1 MSDDAKVSLG
11 KGRPT
16 PKRSEATRRRTGP
29 VPPPPADRKEAARR
43 LRAERAEERRAV
55 RAGTATG
62 GARGAGT
69 GASRLLAR
77 DQGPVRAMV
86 RDLVDARRNLPV
98 LLMPVALL
106 LVVAQLLGQPV
117 VLGFASGLWYA
128 TFFAALLDLVLVGIA
143 VRRRL
148 RADFPA
154 EPPLRHVG
162 YGLLRTTVLRRLRTP
177 PPRVHPG
184 SWLPRRR

>member
-43 LRAERAEERRAV
+43 LRAERAAERRAV
-55 RAGTATG
+55 KSGTA
-62 GARGAGT
+62 RGP
-69 GASRLLAR
+69 ASDPGRMLKR

-86 RDLVDARRNLPV
+86 RDVVDARRNLPV

-106 LVVAQLLGQPV
+106 LVVAQLIGQPV
-117 VLGFASGLWYA
+117 LLGFASGLWYA
-128 TFFAALLDLVLVGIA
+128 TFFAALLDLVLVAFA

-148 RADFPA
+148 RTAYPA
-154 EPPLRHVG
+154 EPVARHIG
-162 YGLLRTTVLRRLRTP
+162 YGLLRTTVLRRLRMP

-184 SWLPRRR
+184 TWLPRRG